1 MLDIENQIF
10 DYAKDYIISH
20 SLYEPTVIKTFP
32 NTFPVFPIVSIEE
45 ITQDFYD
52 ETLNKNERKTKVSYE
67 INIFSQDKTIENKK
81 ISKHEIN
88 KELTKLISEIFDVHF
103 GMKVSIRTAPNIDA
117 SIKRTLI
124 TCTGVVDNEKLI
136 IYRG

>member
-45 ITQDFYD
+45 ITQDFYN
-52 ETLNKNERKTKVSYE
+52 ETLSKNERKTKVSYE

-136 IYRG
+136 IYRR